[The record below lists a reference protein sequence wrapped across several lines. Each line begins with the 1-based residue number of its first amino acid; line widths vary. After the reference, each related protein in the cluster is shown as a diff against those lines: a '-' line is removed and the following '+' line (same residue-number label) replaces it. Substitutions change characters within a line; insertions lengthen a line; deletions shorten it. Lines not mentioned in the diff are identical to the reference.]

1 MKYAEWNARNGSVA
15 ERKCRGMKCPEW
27 NARNGMRE
35 RKCRG
40 MKCPEWNAIL
50 ERIEIVFLRN
60 YKEKQVST

>member
-1 MKYAEWNARNGSVA
+1 MKYA
-15 ERKCRGMKCPEW
+15 EW